1 MNEKRG
7 KWQFRAQEPNF
18 NQFLLISQLFLL
30 LKYGYHF
37 PLSFRRASPSSNQRR
52 REQWRPPDP
61 LQPWFPSPLAIDSTV
76 AFAHSAARKFTSVI
90 HPRVVWG
97 SSAQASPTSLLLL
110 PNCCHVIC
118 QNSRP
123 SPVSLDSTRANR
135 RRRIFR
141 RHNVAAQWTRLV
153 TAAWFRFCR
162 SVCCRLCPTN
172 SSSSSSLSQSGPRA
186 TVRRRPRTVFRQ
198 CDSSPPVA
206 RCGACARRGQ
216 LS

>member
-1 MNEKRG
+1 MNEKRV
-7 KWQFRAQEPNF
+7 KWQLNSKHKS
-18 NQFLLISQLFLL
+18 LISTSFSSFPQLFLL

-37 PLSFRRASPSSNQRR
+37 PLSLRRASPSSNQRR

-76 AFAHSAARKFTSVI
+76 AFAHSAAAVCLRHPPAGGLGKLSPGFT
-90 HPRVVWG
+90 HF
-97 SSAQASPTSLLLL
+97 SSSPAQLLL
-110 PNCCHVIC
+110 HHR
-118 QNSRP
+118 NSHP
-123 SPVSLDSTRANR
+123 SPVSLDSTHANR

-153 TAAWFRFCR
+153 TTAWFRYCR

-172 SSSSSSLSQSGPRA
+172 SSSSLSQSGPRA
-186 TVRRRPRTVFRQ
+186 TVRRRRRTVFRQ

-216 LS
+216 LA